1 MGRVAGNLFGGG
13 DSSRKFFIAAS
24 FANAGIVAGSTEAT
38 NEGLI
43 PTTTT
48 AATDA
53 MGLTLDTATYSA
65 TPAAGA
71 TGLITVADRPF
82 SKCDF
87 VMSGGATE
95 GTALTIMTETAGD
108 LVTPD
113 LVSSTNAAANSMIG
127 GTIWRYPGLGHTCAL
142 RQSRQI
148 TAHTASVSVGVTVD
162 FEEAINVGDR
172 FLMCPWTYLPGDGTD
187 TSDGAGNIQFTT
199 LFTQAD
205 ASIASGT
212 GLVVQ
217 IYDLLLMGESD
228 SRVQFLLVNH
238 PYFEVQA

>member
-1 MGRVAGNLFGGG
+1 MGKVSGNVFPGG
-13 DSSRKFFIAAS
+13 DSSRKYFIAAS

-53 MGLTLDTATYSA
+53 IGLTLDTATYSA

-71 TGLITVADRPF
+71 TGLITVANRPF
-82 SKCDF
+82 NLCEF
-87 VMSGGATE
+87 TMCGGATE

-108 LVTPD
+108 VSTPD
-113 LVSSTNAAANSMIG
+113 LISSTNAAANSMIG
-127 GTIWRYPGLGHTCAL
+127 GTVWRYRGEGQMVPMHE
-142 RQSRQI
+142 SRQI

-162 FEEAINVGDR
+162 FERAINIGDQ
-172 FLMCPWTYLPGDGTD
+172 FLMCPWTDLPGDGTD
-187 TSDGAGNIQFTT
+187 TSDGGGNLQFTT
-199 LFTQAD
+199 NFWEAD
-205 ASIASGT
+205 ATIASGT

-217 IYDLLLMGESD
+217 IYDLILAGTNNSAV
-228 SRVQFLLVNH
+228 RFVLVNH
-238 PYFEVQA
+238 PYLEVQA